1 MTHETPAA
9 QAPLSDAE
17 GERLMRR
24 VLWRLVPF
32 IFICYV
38 ISYLDRTNVGFA
50 AISMNQD
57 LGLTATMF
65 GWAAGLFFFGY
76 FMFEIPSNLLM
87 QRFGARVW
95 IARIMIT
102 WGLISMATAFATGP
116 ISFSIARFLLGLAEA
131 GFTPGV
137 YLYFTY
143 WFPGKWRR
151 KPLPPSCWAFLRP
164 TSSARPCPAG

>member
-1 MTHETPAA
+1 MTNDNTTGF
-9 QAPLSDAE
+9 APLSEAE

-24 VLWRLVPF
+24 ILWRIIPF
-32 IFICYV
+32 IFLCYV
-38 ISYLDRTNVGFA
+38 ISYLDRTNIGFA

-102 WGLISMATAFATGP
+102 WGLIS
-116 ISFSIARFLLGLAEA
+116 I
-131 GFTPGV
+131 
-137 YLYFTY
+137 
-143 WFPGKWRR
+143 
-151 KPLPPSCWAFLRP
+151 
-164 TSSARPCPAG
+164 PA